1 MKFCSGLL
9 CGALFAAIASPA
21 TSNVA
26 TTAGS
31 NLTAYNGT
39 GATNNNQWNSL
50 MNGRAGMAQNTAE
63 ANFGNCNAIVLR
75 CASPKCASGGCVD
88 MNVASA
94 IVAGCVN
101 SNATCKQYGDDLVQ
115 YITAQVVA
123 QSTAKVQ
130 EQQNALAIAQ
140 AQAEASAAA
149 SAAAAEQ
156 NNAQMAAMQSQMA
169 AMQQQMAESMA
180 AMQEQMA
187 ASAESQNA
195 QIQSALQ
202 NQNSYAAAPTNTGDT
217 GAVISGL
224 DGLGV
229 AEQLAAKNG
238 ISADILVREQMGGQI
253 ETAIEDATL
262 KMKELKQQL
271 DAIIEY
277 AGCDSGVT
285 KCTGPKRVKK
295 FKDMANEFFDPYEEV
310 LDNMYDALVLAMTLG
325 IDVSDTIMLLSD
337 SCNIWGKYLC
347 DTCTYGESLTNNTN
361 DGTEGACVCNTTNNS
376 GQGTNCYY
384 RIRTENGKVAKDQ
397 PHCRLVGTV
406 GNKED
411 VWHEW
416 IDANSGITGTTQV
429 ACASDAIDNISIF
442 RGRRK
447 KTSVDIDT
455 LRDFINQ
462 DAYGTCRTPTN
473 GKFEVLEDCGAK
485 FCNVDPK
492 NDTARYKQLRQAFTT
507 KKLPAQILTG
517 AAENR
522 LCFKDEKDLE
532 RFDHGGSSNSDME
545 YLTIRANGCNV
556 YTVSYL
562 CNADDYCE
570 WENGACQPA
579 TKRKVT
585 YSECE
590 QYTKSGKETCEDNG
604 CYWFYVAT
612 NNSLSYCTEMP
623 LEVPTTNKTK
633 TTPTTT
639 NSYTYTNVGCY
650 GLGEAACK
658 EKSDECDWNEYIE
671 ECDER
676 KLIKHK

>member
-1 MKFCSGLL
+1 MKFYSNLL
-9 CGALFAAIASPA
+9 FGAFFAAIVSPA
-21 TSNVA
+21 VANVA

-50 MNGRAGMAQNTAE
+50 MNARAGMSAPE
-63 ANFGNCNAIVLR
+63 ANFGNCNAVVLR

-88 MNVASA
+88 AGVASG

-101 SNATCKQYGDDLVQ
+101 SNQNCKQYGNDLIQ

-130 EQQNALAIAQ
+130 QQQNAVEIAR

-149 SAAAAEQ
+149 AEQ
-156 NNAQMAAMQSQMA
+156 SSAQMQQMQMQMA
-169 AMQQQMAESMA
+169 QMQQQMAESMN

-187 ASAESQNA
+187 AAAESQNA
-195 QIQSALQ
+195 QIQSALEAQ
-202 NQNSYAAAPTNTGDT
+202 SATNNYSQTSTGET
-217 GAVISGL
+217 GAVIAGL
-224 DGLGV
+224 EGLGV

-238 ISADILVREQMGGQI
+238 ISPDILVREQMGGQI

-262 KMKELKQQL
+262 KMKELKQTL

-277 AGCDSGVT
+277 AGCDPSVSQ
-285 KCTGPKRVKK
+285 CTGPKRVKK

-347 DTCTYGESLTNNTN
+347 DTCSSGQQNNT
-361 DGTEGACVCNTTNNS
+361 DRGEGICACNTTDNNNK
-376 GQGTNCYY
+376 GTNCYWHV
-384 RIRTENGKVAKDQ
+384 RTENGKVAKDQ

-429 ACASDAIDNISIF
+429 ACASDAIDNVSIF

-455 LRDFINQ
+455 LRDLISQ
-462 DAYGTCRTPTN
+462 DSYNACRTPTGQQFN
-473 GKFEVLEDCGAK
+473 VLEDCGAK
-485 FCNVDPK
+485 FCNVTKDDP
-492 NDTARYKQLRQAFTT
+492 NRYKQLLNASKT
-507 KKLPAQILTG
+507 KKLPSITTSG
-517 AAENR
+517 SAANR
-522 LCFKDEKDLE
+522 LCFDDDKDFSRLDG
-532 RFDHGGSSNSDME
+532 GGSSNSDVTAVNITVNGLNSNVGSCE
-545 YLTIRANGCNV
+545 AYLTESACKLVSNSCTWLSMAQKCVNKTFGDIGLTFSNSGLVNGNTNTGTTTWQNKV
-556 YTVSYL
+556 L
-562 CNADDYCE
+562 NPNA
-570 WENGACQPA
+570 
-579 TKRKVT
+579 TT
-585 YSECE
+585 S
-590 QYTKSGKETCEDNG
+590 
-604 CYWFYVAT
+604 
-612 NNSLSYCTEMP
+612 NSLNNLAKPC
-623 LEVPTTNKTK
+623 K
-633 TTPTTT
+633 
-639 NSYTYTNVGCY
+639 SYTALTCPSDRCRPSFAAGGGCVD
-650 GLGEAACK
+650 K
-658 EKSDECDWNEYIE
+658 
-671 ECDER
+671 
-676 KLIKHK
+676 

>member
-1 MKFCSGLL
+1 MKIHSTLL
-9 CGALFAAIASPA
+9 LGALCAGVVSPA
-21 TSNVA
+21 LSNVA

-50 MNGRAGMAQNTAE
+50 MNGRAGMAQNAAE

-75 CASPKCASGGCVD
+75 CASPKCASGGCTD
-88 MNVASA
+88 MNVAAA

-101 SNATCKQYGDDLVQ
+101 SNQTCKQYGDDLVQ

-130 EQQNALAIAQ
+130 EQQNAVEIAR

-156 NNAQMAAMQSQMA
+156 NNAQMAAMQQQMA
-169 AMQQQMAESMA
+169 QMQQQMAESMT

-195 QIQSALQ
+195 QIQNALQ
-202 NQNSYAAAPTNTGDT
+202 NQNSYATAPTNTGDT

-285 KCTGPKRVKK
+285 SCRGPKRVKK

-347 DTCTYGESLTNNTN
+347 DTCTSTQQNSVDTGEGIC
-361 DGTEGACVCNTTNNS
+361 DCNTSN
-376 GQGTNCYY
+376 NCYY
-384 RIRTENGKVAKDQ
+384 RIRKDPSTGRVLEKQ

-429 ACASDAIDNISIF
+429 ACASDAIDNISVF
-442 RGRRK
+442 RGRRRR
-447 KTSVDIDT
+447 KTSIDIDT

-462 DAYGTCRTPTN
+462 DSSGTCRTPKN
-473 GKFEVLEDCGAK
+473 GDDNFDVREDCGAK

-492 NDTARYKQLRQAFTT
+492 NDLKRYKQLEQAYKTR
-507 KKLPAQILTG
+507 KLPAQTLTG
-517 AAENR
+517 APESR
-522 LCFKDEKDLE
+522 LCFKDERDIDNYE
-532 RFDHGGSSNSDME
+532 YGGSANNETQLDPVTQQAVTSCISILNETDCRKQTGCTWVDNYGLIPGMVTKGTCMYTGISKKAIPTDCEWMTDEECKNSTKCV
-545 YLTIRANGCNV
+545 LINGLCTDKTN
-556 YTVSYL
+556 YTDNDPTKCMGYDQKSECDKHSSVCKWSTT
-562 CNADDYCE
+562 AGVGYCE
-570 WENGACQPA
+570 A
-579 TKRKVT
+579 K
-585 YSECE
+585 
-590 QYTKSGKETCEDNG
+590 
-604 CYWFYVAT
+604 
-612 NNSLSYCTEMP
+612 
-623 LEVPTTNKTK
+623 
-633 TTPTTT
+633 
-639 NSYTYTNVGCY
+639 
-650 GLGEAACK
+650 
-658 EKSDECDWNEYIE
+658 
-671 ECDER
+671 
-676 KLIKHK
+676 

>member
-1 MKFCSGLL
+1 MKFYSNLL
-9 CGALFAAIASPA
+9 CGAVFAAVILPA
-21 TSNVA
+21 MANVA

-39 GATNNNQWNSL
+39 GAMNNNQWNSL

-75 CASPKCASGGCVD
+75 CASPKCASGGCTD
-88 MNVASA
+88 MNVAAA

-101 SNATCKQYGDDLVQ
+101 SNQNCKQYGDDLIQ

-130 EQQNALAIAQ
+130 QQQNAVAIAQ
-140 AQAEASAAA
+140 AEAQAQAAA

-156 NNAQMAAMQSQMA
+156 NNAQMVAMQQQMA
-169 AMQQQMAESMA
+169 QMQQQMAESMT

-187 ASAESQNA
+187 ATAESQNA
-195 QIQSALQ
+195 QIQNALE
-202 NQNSYAAAPTNTGDT
+202 SRAAESPTYAGAPTAPIET
-217 GAVISGL
+217 GAVIAGL
-224 DGLGV
+224 EGLGV

-238 ISADILVREQMGGQI
+238 ISTDILVREQMGGQI

-262 KMKELKQQL
+262 KMKELKQTL
-271 DAIIEY
+271 DNIIEY

-285 KCTGPKRVKK
+285 SCKGPKRVKK

-310 LDNMYDALVLAMTLG
+310 LDNMYDALILAMTLG

-337 SCNIWGKYLC
+337 ACNIWGKYLC
-347 DTCTYGESLTNNTN
+347 DTCSPSQQTNTDTGQGICACNTNNN
-361 DGTEGACVCNTTNNS
+361 GTWS
-376 GQGTNCYY
+376 NCYY

-406 GNKED
+406 GNKEE

-462 DAYGTCRTPTN
+462 DAYGTCRTPKN
-473 GKFEVLEDCGAK
+473 PDDFSVLEDCGAK

-492 NDTARYKQLRQAFTT
+492 NDTQRYKQLRQAFST
-507 KKLPAQILTG
+507 KKLPAQTLTG
-517 AAENR
+517 SAVNR
-522 LCFKDEKDLE
+522 LCFRDERDFNNL
-532 RFDHGGSSNSDME
+532 DGGGSSNNETVADPITQQAVASCISLLNETDCRRQTGCTWVNYNGLIPGM
-545 YLTIRANGCNV
+545 LTKGSCMYNGTSKKVIPTDCEWLTDDECKDSTNCV
-556 YTVSYL
+556 LINGL
-562 CNADDYCE
+562 CTDKNNYINSTNDPTKCMDYSEQECKKHPSVCRLIDVGGVKYCE
-570 WENGACQPA
+570 A
-579 TKRKVT
+579 K
-585 YSECE
+585 
-590 QYTKSGKETCEDNG
+590 
-604 CYWFYVAT
+604 
-612 NNSLSYCTEMP
+612 
-623 LEVPTTNKTK
+623 
-633 TTPTTT
+633 
-639 NSYTYTNVGCY
+639 
-650 GLGEAACK
+650 
-658 EKSDECDWNEYIE
+658 
-671 ECDER
+671 
-676 KLIKHK
+676 

>member
-1 MKFCSGLL
+1 MKFYSGLL

-94 IVAGCVN
+94 IVTGCVN

-123 QSTAKVQ
+123 QSTARVQ

-169 AMQQQMAESMA
+169 AMQQQMADSMA

-285 KCTGPKRVKK
+285 SCRGPKRVKK

-347 DTCTYGESLTNNTN
+347 DTCTASESYSHTSNE
-361 DGTEGACVCNTTNNS
+361 DKEGACVCNTEES
-376 GQGTNCYY
+376 GKRSNCYY

-429 ACASDAIDNISIF
+429 ACASDAIDNISVF
-442 RGRRK
+442 RGRRRR
-447 KTSVDIDT
+447 KTSIDIDT

-462 DAYGTCRTPTN
+462 DSSGTCRTPKN
-473 GKFEVLEDCGAK
+473 GDDNFDVREDCGAK

-492 NDTARYKQLRQAFTT
+492 NDLKRYKQLEQAYKTR
-507 KKLPAQILTG
+507 KLPAQTLTG
-517 AAENR
+517 APESR
-522 LCFKDEKDLE
+522 LCFKDEKDIDNYE
-532 RFDHGGSSNSDME
+532 YGGSSNNE
-545 YLTIRANGCNV
+545 
-556 YTVSYL
+556 
-562 CNADDYCE
+562 
-570 WENGACQPA
+570 
-579 TKRKVT
+579 TKNT
-585 YSECE
+585 
-590 QYTKSGKETCEDNG
+590 
-604 CYWFYVAT
+604 
-612 NNSLSYCTEMP
+612 
-623 LEVPTTNKTK
+623 KTK
-633 TTPTTT
+633 NQPYETLKATINNNKPLNEIITSAVDCIKY
-639 NSYTYTNVGCY
+639 NKD
-650 GLGEAACK
+650 E
-658 EKSDECDWNEYIE
+658 DECNKHPGCTWDAPNKRRP
-671 ECDER
+671 D
-676 KLIKHK
+676 IKGCIAETN

>member
-1 MKFCSGLL
+1 MKFYLNLL
-9 CGALFAAIASPA
+9 CGAVFAAIVSPA
-21 TSNVA
+21 VANVA

-39 GATNNNQWNSL
+39 GAMNNNQWNSL

-75 CASPKCASGGCVD
+75 CASPKCASGGCTD
-88 MNVASA
+88 MNVAAA

-101 SNATCKQYGDDLVQ
+101 SNQNCKQYGDDLIQ

-130 EQQNALAIAQ
+130 QQQNAVAIAQ
-140 AQAEASAAA
+140 AEAQAQAAA

-156 NNAQMAAMQSQMA
+156 NNAQMQQMA
-169 AMQQQMAESMA
+169 AQMAQMQQQMAESMT

-187 ASAESQNA
+187 ATAESQNA
-195 QIQSALQ
+195 QIQNALE
-202 NQNSYAAAPTNTGDT
+202 SRAAESPTYTGAPTAPIET
-217 GAVISGL
+217 GAVIAGL
-224 DGLGV
+224 EGLGV

-238 ISADILVREQMGGQI
+238 ISTDILVREQMGGQI

-262 KMKELKQQL
+262 KMKELKQTL
-271 DAIIEY
+271 DNIIEY

-285 KCTGPKRVKK
+285 SCKGPKRVKK

-310 LDNMYDALVLAMTLG
+310 LDNMYDALILAMTLG

-337 SCNIWGKYLC
+337 ACNIWGKYLC
-347 DTCTYGESLTNNTN
+347 DTCSPSQQTNTDTGQGICACNTNNN
-361 DGTEGACVCNTTNNS
+361 GTWS
-376 GQGTNCYY
+376 NCYY

-406 GNKED
+406 GNKEE

-462 DAYGTCRTPTN
+462 DAYGTCRTSKN
-473 GKFEVLEDCGAK
+473 GDFDVLEDCGAK

-492 NDTARYKQLRQAFTT
+492 NDTQRYKQLRQAFST
-507 KKLPAQILTG
+507 KKLPAQTLTG
-517 AAENR
+517 SAVNR
-522 LCFKDEKDLE
+522 LCFRDERDFNNL
-532 RFDHGGSSNSDME
+532 DGGGSSNNETVADPITQQAVASCISLLNETDCRRQTGCTWVNYNGLIPGMLTKGSCMYNGTANDCRSGYKKDSKGNCVIDE
-545 YLTIRANGCNV
+545 YFIGPMPYDETAFDPTKCMYYDETECLKHSSV
-556 YTVSYL
+556 
-562 CNADDYCE
+562 CE
-570 WENGACQPA
+570 LIETAGYKDCQA
-579 TKRKVT
+579 K
-585 YSECE
+585 
-590 QYTKSGKETCEDNG
+590 
-604 CYWFYVAT
+604 
-612 NNSLSYCTEMP
+612 
-623 LEVPTTNKTK
+623 
-633 TTPTTT
+633 
-639 NSYTYTNVGCY
+639 
-650 GLGEAACK
+650 
-658 EKSDECDWNEYIE
+658 
-671 ECDER
+671 
-676 KLIKHK
+676 

>member
-1 MKFCSGLL
+1 MKFYSNLL
-9 CGALFAAIASPA
+9 YGAVFAAIISPA
-21 TSNVA
+21 VANVA

-39 GATNNNQWNSL
+39 GAMNNNQWNSL

-75 CASPKCASGGCVD
+75 CASPKCASGGCTD
-88 MNVASA
+88 MNVAAA

-101 SNATCKQYGDDLVQ
+101 SNQTCKQYGDDLVQ

-130 EQQNALAIAQ
+130 QQQNAVEIAR

-156 NNAQMAAMQSQMA
+156 NNAQMAAMQQQMA
-169 AMQQQMAESMA
+169 QMQQQMAESMT

-195 QIQSALQ
+195 QIQNALQ
-202 NQNSYAAAPTNTGDT
+202 NQNSYATAPTNTGET
-217 GAVISGL
+217 GAVIAGL
-224 DGLGV
+224 EGLSV

-238 ISADILVREQMGGQI
+238 ISTDILVREQMGGQI

-262 KMKELKQQL
+262 KMKELKQTL
-271 DAIIEY
+271 DNIIEY
-277 AGCDSGVT
+277 AGCDPSVT

-310 LDNMYDALVLAMTLG
+310 LDNMYDALILAMTLG

-347 DTCTYGESLTNNTN
+347 DTCTADESRINTSN
-361 DGTEGACVCNTTNNS
+361 QGTEGACVCNTEE
-376 GQGTNCYY
+376 GTKRSNCYY
-384 RIRTENGKVAKDQ
+384 RIKTDPKTGRVAKDQ

-447 KTSVDIDT
+447 TTSVDIDT

-462 DAYGTCRTPTN
+462 DSSGTCRISKDGN
-473 GKFEVLEDCGAK
+473 FDVREDCGAK

-492 NDTARYKQLRQAFTT
+492 NDLKRYKQLEQAYKTR
-507 KKLPAQILTG
+507 KLPAQILTG
-517 AAENR
+517 APENR
-522 LCFKDEKDLE
+522 LCFKDERDIDRYE
-532 RFDHGGSSNSDME
+532 NGGSSNNDPME
-545 YLTIRANGCNV
+545 YLTVRATGCSV

-570 WENGACQPA
+570 WENGACQPT
-579 TKRKVT
+579 TKRKVINST
-585 YSECE
+585 CD
-590 QYTKSGKETCEDNG
+590 QWTKSGKKKCEDNG
-604 CYWFYVAT
+604 CYWFV
-612 NNSLSYCTEMP
+612 SYCTEMP
-623 LEVPTTNKTK
+623 PEVPTTKPAALPSVVAYTDCTGMTK
-633 TTPTTT
+633 
-639 NSYTYTNVGCY
+639 
-650 GLGEAACK
+650 
-658 EKSDECDWNEYIE
+658 DECDNNDYTCRWIE
-671 ECDER
+671 GDCVNR
-676 KLIKHK
+676 

>member
-1 MKFCSGLL
+1 MKFYSTLL
-9 CGALFAAIASPA
+9 YGAVFAAIISPA
-21 TSNVA
+21 VANVA

-50 MNGRAGMAQNTAE
+50 MNGRAGMAQNAAE

-75 CASPKCASGGCVD
+75 CASPKCASGGCTD
-88 MNVASA
+88 MNVAAA

-101 SNATCKQYGDDLVQ
+101 SNQTCKQYGDDLVQ

-130 EQQNALAIAQ
+130 QQQNAVEIAR

-156 NNAQMAAMQSQMA
+156 NNAQMAAMQQQMA
-169 AMQQQMAESMA
+169 QMQQQMADSMA

-202 NQNSYAAAPTNTGDT
+202 NQNSYATAPTNTGET
-217 GAVISGL
+217 GAVIAGL
-224 DGLGV
+224 EGLGV

-238 ISADILVREQMGGQI
+238 ISTDILVREQMGGKI

-262 KMKELKQQL
+262 KMKELKQTL
-271 DAIIEY
+271 DDIIEY
-277 AGCDSGVT
+277 AGCDPSVT

-310 LDNMYDALVLAMTLG
+310 LDNMYDALILAMTLG
-325 IDVSDTIMLLSD
+325 IDVSDVIMLLSD
-337 SCNIWGKYLC
+337 ACNIWGKYLC
-347 DTCTYGESLTNNTN
+347 DTCSDALSKI
-361 DGTEGACVCNTTNNS
+361 DSSCVCNTTDSS
-376 GQGTNCYY
+376 GRGTNCYY
-384 RIRTENGKVAKDQ
+384 RVQTDSGRVGQNQ
-397 PHCRLVGTV
+397 QHCRLVGTI

-429 ACASDAIDNISIF
+429 ACASDMIDTMSIF
-442 RGRRK
+442 KGRRK
-447 KTSVDIDT
+447 KTTVDIDT

-462 DAYGTCRTPTN
+462 DSYGVCRTSKN
-473 GKFEVLEDCGAK
+473 EKFEVLEDCGAK

-492 NDTARYKQLRQAFTT
+492 NDTARYSQLTSAVSTR
-507 KKLPAQILTG
+507 KLPTT
-517 AAENR
+517 NW
-522 LCFKDEKDLE
+522 CFKDEAALK
-532 RFDHGGSSNSDME
+532 RFEHGGSSNSDPME
-545 YLTIRANGCNV
+545 YLTVRATGCSV

-585 YSECE
+585 NSTCN
-590 QYTKSGKETCEDNG
+590 QWTKSGKKECEDNG
-604 CYWFYVAT
+604 CYWFV
-612 NNSLSYCTEMP
+612 SYCTETP
-623 LEVPTTNKTK
+623 PEVPTTKPAALPSVVAYTDCTGMTK
-633 TTPTTT
+633 
-639 NSYTYTNVGCY
+639 
-650 GLGEAACK
+650 
-658 EKSDECDWNEYIE
+658 DECDNNDYTCRWIE
-671 ECDER
+671 GDCVNR
-676 KLIKHK
+676 

>member
-1 MKFCSGLL
+1 MKFYSNLL
-9 CGALFAAIASPA
+9 YGAVFAAIISPA
-21 TSNVA
+21 VANVA

-39 GATNNNQWNSL
+39 GAMNNNQWNSL
-50 MNGRAGMAQNTAE
+50 MNGRAGMSQNAAE

-75 CASPKCASGGCVD
+75 CASPKCASGGCTD
-88 MNVASA
+88 MNVATA

-101 SNATCKQYGDDLVQ
+101 SNQNCKQYGDDLVQ

-130 EQQNALAIAQ
+130 EQQNALALAQ

-156 NNAQMAAMQSQMA
+156 NNAQMV
-169 AMQQQMAESMA
+169 AMQQQMAQMQQQMADSMA
-180 AMQEQMA
+180 AMQEQMVA
-187 ASAESQNA
+187 ATESQNA
-195 QIQSALQ
+195 QIQNALE
-202 NQNSYAAAPTNTGDT
+202 SRAAETPTYAGASTAPIET
-217 GAVISGL
+217 GAVIAGL
-224 DGLGV
+224 EGLGV

-238 ISADILVREQMGGQI
+238 ISTDILVREQMGGQI

-277 AGCDSGVT
+277 AGCDPSVT
-285 KCTGPKRVKK
+285 QCTGPKRVKK

-310 LDNMYDALVLAMTLG
+310 LDNMYDALILAMTLG

-337 SCNIWGKYLC
+337 ACNIWGKYMC
-347 DTCTYGESLTNNTN
+347 DTCSDALSRTDDT
-361 DGTEGACVCNTTNNS
+361 CVCNTTDSS
-376 GQGTNCYY
+376 GRGTNCYY
-384 RIRTENGKVAKDQ
+384 RVQTDNGRVAKNQ
-397 PHCRLVGTV
+397 PHCRLVGTINS
-406 GNKED
+406 GDD

-429 ACASDAIDNISIF
+429 ACASDMIDTMSIF
-442 RGRRK
+442 KGRRK

-462 DAYGTCRTPTN
+462 DSYGVCHTSKN
-473 GKFEVLEDCGAK
+473 DKVDVLEDCGAK

-492 NDTARYKQLRQAFTT
+492 NDTTRISQLRGAVST
-507 KKLPAQILTG
+507 KKLPTT
-517 AAENR
+517 NW
-522 LCFKDEKDLE
+522 CFKDENALK
-532 RFDHGGSSNSDME
+532 RFDGGGSSNNDPME
-545 YLTIRANGCNV
+545 YLTVRATGCNV

-579 TKRKVT
+579 TKRKVVNST
-585 YSECE
+585 CE
-590 QYTKSGKETCEDNG
+590 QWTKSGKKKCEDNG
-604 CYWFYVAT
+604 CYWFY
-612 NNSLSYCTEMP
+612 NYCTEMP
-623 LEVPTTNKTK
+623 PEVPKTNKTK
-633 TTPTTT
+633 PTSSTPTV
-639 NSYTYTNVGCY
+639 SYTFTDCSGMSQTECDNH
-650 GLGEAACK
+650 
-658 EKSDECDWNEYIE
+658 SDECYWYE
-671 ECDER
+671 ENIGGKKDGSCINR
-676 KLIKHK
+676 

>member
-1 MKFCSGLL
+1 MKFYSNLL
-9 CGALFAAIASPA
+9 CGAVFAAVILPA
-21 TSNVA
+21 MANVA
-26 TTAGS
+26 TTAGA

-39 GATNNNQWNSL
+39 GAMNNNQWNSL

-75 CASPKCASGGCVD
+75 CASPKCASGGCTD
-88 MNVASA
+88 MNVAAA

-101 SNATCKQYGDDLVQ
+101 SNQNCKQYGDDLIQ

-130 EQQNALAIAQ
+130 QQQNAVAIAQ
-140 AQAEASAAA
+140 AEAQAQAAA

-156 NNAQMAAMQSQMA
+156 NNAQMV
-169 AMQQQMAESMA
+169 AMQQQMAQMQQQMADSMT

-187 ASAESQNA
+187 ATAESQNA
-195 QIQSALQ
+195 QIQNALE
-202 NQNSYAAAPTNTGDT
+202 SRAAESPTYAGAPTAPIET
-217 GAVISGL
+217 GAVIAGL
-224 DGLGV
+224 EGLGV

-238 ISADILVREQMGGQI
+238 ISTDILVREQMGGQI

-262 KMKELKQQL
+262 KMKELKQTL
-271 DAIIEY
+271 DNIIEY

-285 KCTGPKRVKK
+285 SCKGPKRVKK

-310 LDNMYDALVLAMTLG
+310 LDNMYDALILAMTLG

-337 SCNIWGKYLC
+337 ACNIWGKYLC
-347 DTCTYGESLTNNTN
+347 DTCSYTQQNSIDSGE
-361 DGTEGACVCNTTNNS
+361 GICACNTTDNS
-376 GQGTNCYY
+376 GKGTNCYY

-406 GNKED
+406 GNKEE

-462 DAYGTCRTPTN
+462 DAYGTCRTPKN
-473 GKFEVLEDCGAK
+473 PDDFSVLEDCGAK
-485 FCNVDPK
+485 FCNVDPH
-492 NDTARYKQLRQAFTT
+492 NDTTRISQLRSAVST
-507 KKLPAQILTG
+507 KKLPTT
-517 AAENR
+517 NW
-522 LCFKDEKDLE
+522 CFKDENALK
-532 RFDHGGSSNSDME
+532 RFDGGGSSNNDPME
-545 YLTIRANGCNV
+545 YLTLRATGCSV

-585 YSECE
+585 NSTCD
-590 QYTKSGKETCEDNG
+590 QWTKSGKKKCEDNG
-604 CYWFYVAT
+604 CYWFV
-612 NNSLSYCTEMP
+612 SYCTETP
-623 LEVPTTNKTK
+623 PEVPTTSKTK
-633 TTPTTT
+633 QTTT
-639 NSYTYTNVGCY
+639 TANSYIYTNVGCH
-650 GLGEAACK
+650 GLGETDCK
-658 EKSDECDWNEYIE
+658 AKPDECDWNEYIE

-676 KLIKHK
+676 KLK